1 MGKPLINN
9 TDGSYYALSGTANIG
24 QLQASFVA
32 RGQANPGLFL
42 QEVGNPTTVYEV
54 KIFNG
59 GMIGTFLAPG
69 KTGSAH
75 IWLDTADPTKFLF
88 LAVKNGRLV
97 SDLDQ
102 PFLPTLVVGQLY
114 PGDGTRPTPK
124 QPGGP
129 GTPVTFP
136 TITQGESLGNWTA
149 GCSHWFQNW
158 ELVSAQI
165 GGVTSCLVV
174 CPLCGYVQRIIQPYS
189 AANPEKADDLNSIIF
204 A

>member
-42 QEVGNPTTVYEV
+42 QEVGNPATVYEV

-75 IWLDTADPTKFLF
+75 IWLDTVDPTKFLF

-102 PFLPTLVVGQLY
+102 PFLPTIILGQLY
-114 PGDGTRPTPK
+114 PNDGTTPVPQ

-129 GTPVTFP
+129 GTPVTMP
-136 TITQGESLGNWTA
+136 IEQPGEQLGNWTA
-149 GCSHWFQNW
+149 GCGHFFQNW
-158 ELVSAQI
+158 MIYSAQI
-165 GGVTSCLVV
+165 QGVTAALIV
-174 CPLCGYVQRIIQPYS
+174 CPMCLYLQRIVTPYS
-189 AANPEKADDLNSIIF
+189 DINPKMAGSLNDIIF

>member
-69 KTGSAH
+69 KIGSAH
-75 IWLDTADPTKFLF
+75 IWLDTVDPTKFLF

-102 PFLPTLVVGQLY
+102 PFLPTIILGQLY
-114 PGDGTRPTPK
+114 PNDGTTPVPK

-129 GTPVTFP
+129 GTPVTMP
-136 TITQGESLGNWTA
+136 TETPGEAVGQWGLGCGHFVMSL
-149 GCSHWFQNW
+149 

-165 GGVTSCLVV
+165 GGVTTCLVL
-174 CPLCGYVQRIIQPYS
+174 CPMCKFVQRLISPYS
-189 AANPEKADDLNSIIF
+189 ALQPTMAGGINDIVFP
-204 A
+204 